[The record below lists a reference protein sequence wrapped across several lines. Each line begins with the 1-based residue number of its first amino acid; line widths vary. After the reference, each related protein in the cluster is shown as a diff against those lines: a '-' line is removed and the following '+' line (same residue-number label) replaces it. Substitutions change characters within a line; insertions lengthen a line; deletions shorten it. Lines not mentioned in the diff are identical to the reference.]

1 MEGIILAAGM
11 STRFPEYKMLQKIDG
26 VTLIEKTVTTM
37 KPFVDKIIVV
47 TGFNSHLIHKLL
59 SNEKKVTLVENA
71 NYKRGMYSSIK
82 CGMNIA
88 SEDVFL
94 IPGDMAFVSSNTYKV
109 LSHYKNDVVIPS
121 YNMKAG
127 HPIKLS
133 YRVVNDIRKSNHE
146 HLRACLTEYKKKYIV
161 VEDPYI
167 LIDIDTKE
175 DLDKVRGRIR

>member
-47 TGFNSHLIHKLL
+47 TGFNSHLIKQIL
-59 SNEKKVTLVENA
+59 STERKVNFVEND
-71 NYKRGMYSSIK
+71 NYKEGMYTSIK

-94 IPGDMAFVSSNTYKV
+94 IPGDMAFVSNNTYKV
-109 LSHYKNDVVIPS
+109 LSQYKDDVVIPS
-121 YNMKAG
+121 YDMKAG
-127 HPIKLS
+127 HPIRLS
-133 YRVVNDIRKSNHE
+133 YKVVKDIRTSNHK
-146 HLRACLTEYKKKYIV
+146 HLRALLTEYKKKYIV
-161 VEDPYI
+161 VDDPYI
-167 LIDIDTKE
+167 LVDIDTKE

>member
-1 MEGIILAAGM
+1 
-11 STRFPEYKMLQKIDG
+11 
-26 VTLIEKTVTTM
+26 M

-47 TGFNSHLIHKLL
+47 TGFNSHLIKQIL
-59 SNEKKVTLVENA
+59 STERKVNFVEND
-71 NYKRGMYSSIK
+71 NYKEGMYTSIK